1 MAQRF
6 ALLQISAPFL
16 ITDHKK
22 LQESLTEKRK
32 GAADMKMSRAVSDEQ
47 EIFYRNRKKY
57 ACQKIH

>member
-1 MAQRF
+1 MKMRYGAEICF
-6 ALLQISAPFL
+6 V
-16 ITDHKK
+16 HKK

-47 EIFYRNRKKY
+47 ETFYRNRKKY